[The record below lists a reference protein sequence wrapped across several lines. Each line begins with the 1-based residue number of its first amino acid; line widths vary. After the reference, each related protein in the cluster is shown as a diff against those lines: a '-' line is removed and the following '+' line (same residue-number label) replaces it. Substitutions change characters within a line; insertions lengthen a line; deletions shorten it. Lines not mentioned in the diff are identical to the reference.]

1 MSNIAVETVAGT
13 FFIVNIVA
21 IGVIFYV
28 IYLIIKTL
36 HLSMKAL
43 KKYLKDQDV
52 IYLKKRDHF
61 FLLVANGL
69 LIGILFAKL
78 DIITSFE
85 LIPIIILYN
94 LYHVR
99 YYKYLKVQMDELKKN
114 KTT

>member
-43 KKYLKDQDV
+43 KKYLKD
-52 IYLKKRDHF
+52 
-61 FLLVANGL
+61 
-69 LIGILFAKL
+69 
-78 DIITSFE
+78 
-85 LIPIIILYN
+85 
-94 LYHVR
+94 
-99 YYKYLKVQMDELKKN
+99 
-114 KTT
+114 